1 MRLISAFTSDT
12 DKALW
17 RLALPMIF
25 SNITVPLLGL
35 VDTAVIGHL
44 DSPIYLG
51 GVAIGAVLL
60 GITTGLSL
68 IDPQTFDQLRFWQA
82 GTLDIRTLST
92 LPVTAPAILLGCLL
106 TLLIARPLNT
116 IGMGE
121 DLAIALGARVVLTQV
136 IAVIAITLL
145 CGAATATVGPI
156 SFIGLMVPHIA
167 RWWVGPDQR
176 WILPYSMLL
185 APILLLCADV
195 VGRLL
200 AAGELRVSIVAA
212 FIGAPVL
219 IWLVRRKKTL
229 GGL

>member
-1 MRLISAFTSDT
+1 MPLSARPITTLLVYLIGTLAGGRINPVRLT
-12 DKALW
+12 
-17 RLALPMIF
+17 LA
-25 SNITVPLLGL
+25 
-35 VDTAVIGHL
+35 
-44 DSPIYLG
+44 

-121 DLAIALGARVVLTQV
+121 DLAIALGARVVLTQIV
-136 IAVIAITLL
+136 AVIAITLL
-145 CGAATATVGPI
+145 CGAATATVGSI

-167 RWWVGPDQR
+167 RWWVSRPTLDPA
-176 WILPYSMLL
+176 LFH
-185 APILLLCADV
+185 
-195 VGRLL
+195 
-200 AAGELRVSIVAA
+200 AAGADFTA
-212 FIGAPVL
+212 
-219 IWLVRRKKTL
+219 VRRRGRPL
-229 GGL
+229 AGGR